1 MSILINSRYN
11 PARGGHAPG
20 DLRTGF
26 EEAVEASAIGTR
38 ATLSQPSG

>member
-20 DLRTGF
+20 DLRTAF
-26 EEAVEASAIGTR
+26 EEAVEASAIGR
-38 ATLSQPSG
+38 ATLSQPSR